1 MQIERLTVEPSD
13 RIVVSDLRTY
23 ANISDTTLDN
33 MLNGFLSTALT
44 AVEKYMNI
52 SLRVAT
58 YRIYNDVK
66 EIQLYYPPIASITSV
81 QDPDGNNVTYTQKG
95 NYVILD
101 AAQEVVVE
109 YATTP
114 NIVSDVK
121 TAVLRYAAALYDGQD
136 ARTLRDIL
144 MTI

>member
-58 YRIYNDVK
+58 YRIYNNVK

-81 QDPDGNNVTYTQKG
+81 QDLDGNDVTYTQKG

-101 AAQEVVVE
+101 SAQEVVVE

-121 TAVLRYAAALYDGQD
+121 TAVLMYAAALYDGQD

>member
-13 RIVVSDLRTY
+13 RITVSDLRTY

-33 MLNGFLSTALT
+33 MLNGFLSTALA
-44 AVEKYMNI
+44 AVEKSLNI

-58 YRIYNDVK
+58 YKIYNDVA
-66 EIQLYYPPIASITSV
+66 EVQLYYPPIASITSV
-81 QDPDGNNVTYTQKG
+81 KDLDGNDLTYTQKG

-101 AAQEVVVE
+101 GAQDSVIIYETE
-109 YATTP
+109 P
-114 NIVSDVK
+114 NIVSDAK

-136 ARTLRDIL
+136 AKVLKDIL
-144 MTI
+144 RTI

>member
-58 YRIYNDVK
+58 YRIYNNVK
-66 EIQLYYPPIASITSV
+66 KIQLYYPPIASITSV
-81 QDPDGNNVTYTQKG
+81 QDLDGNDVTYTQKG

-101 AAQEVVVE
+101 SAQEVVVE

-136 ARTLRDIL
+136 ARTLRDVL

>member
-13 RIVVSDLRTY
+13 RIVVSDLRSY

-81 QDPDGNNVTYTQKG
+81 QDLDGNDVTYTQKG
-95 NYVILD
+95 NYIILD

>member
-13 RIVVSDLRTY
+13 RITVSDLRTY

-44 AVEKYMNI
+44 AVEKSLNM

-58 YRIYNDVK
+58 YKIYNDVA
-66 EIQLYYPPIASITSV
+66 EVQLYYPPIASITSV
-81 QDPDGNNVTYTQKG
+81 QDLDGNDLTYTQKG

-101 AAQEVVVE
+101 GAQDSVIIYETE
-109 YATTP
+109 P
-114 NIVSDVK
+114 NIVSDIK

-136 ARTLRDIL
+136 AKVLKDIL
-144 MTI
+144 RTI

>member
-58 YRIYNDVK
+58 YRIYNNVK
-66 EIQLYYPPIASITSV
+66 EIQLYYPPIASIISV
-81 QDPDGNNVTYTQKG
+81 QDLDGNDVTYTQKG